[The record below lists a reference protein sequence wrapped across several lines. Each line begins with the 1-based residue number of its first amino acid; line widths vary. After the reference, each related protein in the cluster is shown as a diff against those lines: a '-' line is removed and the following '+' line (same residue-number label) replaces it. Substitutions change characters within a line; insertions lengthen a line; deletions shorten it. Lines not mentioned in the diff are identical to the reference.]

1 MPAITIAIAGI
12 ALGIAAMLISVAIVV
27 GFKQNVSNK
36 VNGFA
41 SDIEVLNIHSLQL
54 PEAYPISIPQ
64 NLQEKISNLENVFH
78 IQRVSQKNGVIK
90 THENFSSVTL
100 RGLDENYDTNFLKQ
114 HIVEGKLPT
123 LSSDSSSNEILISK
137 QIAQRHS
144 IKLGD
149 KIYAYFFSESIKTR
163 RFNVVGIYE
172 THLKQFDANFAI
184 TDRYTV
190 NKLNNWDK
198 NQFSQLDIKIRDK
211 NILEDTQ
218 YEVGKIIIAQPDLST
233 LNSREHYPQIYSWLD
248 MLDLNVWVI
257 LILMLGVAVFTM
269 ISGILIIILERTQT
283 IGILTALG
291 ASETQLKNVFIQLSL
306 KIMLK
311 GIIIGNIIGGALILL
326 CKSNIISLDPET
338 YYLNKVPA
346 ILTIEHWLVVNIATM
361 CIIMATLLIP
371 THIISKIQPTKAIKF
386 D

>member
-54 PEAYPISIPQ
+54 PEAYPISIPK

-198 NQFSQLDIKIRDK
+198 NQFSQLDIKIKDK
-211 NILEDTQ
+211 DILEDTQ
-218 YEVGKIIIAQPDLST
+218 YEVGKIIITQPDLST